1 MILSVNFKGLTLLL
15 AGVAIYLLWMD
26 VGFYLEVQ
34 QLQPRPMTNTSSNN
48 IDNFKFS
55 PFHPITVKLMML
67 SPSIQVKLFNK
78 FLSEKYLTLVH

>member
-15 AGVAIYLLWMD
+15 VGIAIYLLWMD

-34 QLQPRPMTNTSSNN
+34 QLQPRQHENTSSSIQEFN
-48 IDNFKFS
+48 FS

-67 SPSIQVKLFNK
+67 SPTIQVFNQVGMQPS
-78 FLSEKYLTLVH
+78 F